1 MKNLIIILL
10 AASSVACA
18 SKGNDM
24 AAYWQE
30 RGEYQAKQADTIR
43 NANIAFSKL

>member
-10 AASSVACA
+10 AFASVACA

-43 NANIAFSKL
+43 NANIAFSRM